1 MAMARV
7 ERFAAMGTRVELHLY
22 GRGDD
27 DVVQAARQAIEAVD
41 DALTI
46 HRPSPTTILNDA
58 LMTGGSTAVDDP
70 LLIEAIEAIDAAYP
84 RLFGLFDPAADHRLA
99 GSGWSALTYDR
110 RNARL
115 SATRPSALDFGGF
128 GKGFALDRA
137 AAILRAGGVASALLS
152 AGESSIAVIGEHP
165 LGGGWPFAL
174 PDPFGDNMLVG
185 VEIVDQA
192 LSISSTVGAG
202 TAAPERSAMI
212 RPGDAAPV
220 TTPRCTLAIDRSGAL
235 AEMMSTALLV
245 ADERQ
250 AADLIAGR
258 PQQLFRFALTRASD
272 DRVAA

>member
-1 MAMARV
+1 MTMNRV

-22 GRGDD
+22 GPVDD
-27 DVVQAARQAIEAVD
+27 DIMQAARQAIEAVD

-46 HRPSPTTILNDA
+46 HRPSPTTVLNDA
-58 LMTGGSTAVDDP
+58 LMTGGSAAVDDP
-70 LLIEAIEAIDAAYP
+70 LLIAAIEAIDAARP

-99 GSGWSALTYDR
+99 GSHWSALVYDR
-110 RNARL
+110 ANARL

-128 GKGFALDRA
+128 GKGFALDCA
-137 AAILRAGGVASALLS
+137 ATVLRAGGVASALLS

-174 PDPFGDNMLVG
+174 PNPFGDGLLVE

-202 TAAPERSAMI
+202 TTAPERSAMI

-220 TTPRCTLAIDRSGAL
+220 TSRCCTLAIDRSGAL

-245 ADERQ
+245 ADEQQ
-250 AADLIAGR
+250 AADLMIAQ
-258 PQQLFRFALTRASD
+258 PDQLFRFAPTCASD

>member
-1 MAMARV
+1 MTMTRA

-22 GRGDD
+22 GRCDD

-58 LMTGGSTAVDDP
+58 LMAGRSAAVDDP

-84 RLFGLFDPAADHRLA
+84 RLLGLFDPAADHRLA
-99 GSGWSALTYDR
+99 GSGWSALSYDR
-110 RNARL
+110 ASGRL

-128 GKGFALDRA
+128 GKGFALDRT

-152 AGESSIAVIGEHP
+152 AGESSVTVIGEHP

-174 PDPFGDNMLVG
+174 PDPFGDGVLIE
-185 VEIVDQA
+185 VEIIDQA

-220 TTPRCTLAIDRSGAL
+220 TTPHCTLAIDRSGAL
-235 AEMMSTALLV
+235 AEMVSTALLV

-250 AADLIAGR
+250 AADLIAAR
-258 PQQLFRFALTRASD
+258 PQQLFRFAPRRASD